1 MTPAAIP
8 SAGRPV
14 PGELR
19 WDAATS
25 PEVAVDGRCWLL
37 SGHLQLSAMRRDARG
52 LLASSSVPIG
62 QWTDADDEAVD
73 RAVLALDEL
82 ASNALRHGRPPV
94 SAELF
99 DRGDT
104 WLVVVT
110 DGETA
115 ELPVPAVG
123 RPGGLGGFG
132 LYVVADFAVAHG
144 IDVQPDHKRVWAE
157 LPKH

>member
-1 MTPAAIP
+1 MAPAIP
-8 SAGRPV
+8 SAGCPV

-19 WDAATS
+19 WDEAAS
-25 PEVAVDGRCWLL
+25 PEVVVDGRCWLL

-52 LLASSSVPIG
+52 VLASSSDPID

-82 ASNALRHGRPPV
+82 ASNALRHGRQPV

-104 WLVVVT
+104 WLLVVT
-110 DGETA
+110 DGDTG

-132 LYVVADFAVAHG
+132 LYVVADFAIAHG
-144 IDVQPDHKRVWAE
+144 IDVRPDHKRVWAE
-157 LPKH
+157 LPKR